1 MKRLIFQV
9 AVGKQ
14 NILYEICI
22 KSVANYCKKFN
33 IDHIILREPKLK
45 IRPDLNRTG
54 RSKEAVERL
63 GYLPIFEKENAF
75 EYLKPYDQVCIV
87 DSDIY
92 IKDTAPNVF
101 DELPQQYDFG
111 GVVEREM
118 PLTKKYFNKIRKY
131 SKNAFQ
137 NLKDVEWEW
146 NDNGAKFINMGLM
159 LMNKSMLKY
168 LNNETPKQFL
178 TRPEFKDFVD
188 GVGFY
193 KWSTDQML
201 LNWWVKKSQMN
212 TKFLD
217 WKWNA
222 LYTAVHDYKLKE
234 AHFVHFFL
242 KDLLPNKG
250 NEIERLLKLI

>member
-1 MKRLIFQV
+1 MKQLIFQV

-22 KSVANYCKKFN
+22 KSVAKYCKKFN
-33 IDHIILREPKLK
+33 IDHIVLREPKLK

-111 GVVEREM
+111 GCVEREM

-131 SKNAFQ
+131 FLVKGISLSTQPPKSYCCGSSSNT
-137 NLKDVEWEW
+137 L
-146 NDNGAKFINMGLM
+146 GAVSLM
-159 LMNKSMLKY
+159 YMSL
-168 LNNETPKQFL
+168 
-178 TRPEFKDFVD
+178 
-188 GVGFY
+188 
-193 KWSTDQML
+193 STMH
-201 LNWWVKKSQMN
+201 
-212 TKFLD
+212 T
-217 WKWNA
+217 
-222 LYTAVHDYKLKE
+222 
-234 AHFVHFFL
+234 
-242 KDLLPNKG
+242 
-250 NEIERLLKLI
+250 

>member
-33 IDHIILREPKLK
+33 IDHIILREPKLR

-118 PLTKKYFNKIRKY
+118 PLTKNKILPK
-131 SKNAFQ
+131 SICLLTNPPTSVC
-137 NLKDVEWEW
+137 LK
-146 NDNGAKFINMGLM
+146 K
-159 LMNKSMLKY
+159 K
-168 LNNETPKQFL
+168 P
-178 TRPEFKDFVD
+178 
-188 GVGFY
+188 
-193 KWSTDQML
+193 
-201 LNWWVKKSQMN
+201 VK
-212 TKFLD
+212 L
-217 WKWNA
+217 
-222 LYTAVHDYKLKE
+222 
-234 AHFVHFFL
+234 
-242 KDLLPNKG
+242 G
-250 NEIERLLKLI
+250 I